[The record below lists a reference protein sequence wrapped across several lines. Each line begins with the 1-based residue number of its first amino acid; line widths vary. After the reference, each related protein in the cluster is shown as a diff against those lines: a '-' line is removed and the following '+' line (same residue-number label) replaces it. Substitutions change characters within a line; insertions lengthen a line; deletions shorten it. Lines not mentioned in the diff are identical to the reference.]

1 MTALAYAEPVAA
13 VRPRSLDELP
23 TITLEQLLS
32 QAELQTRI
40 DRKYLVE
47 ADAVPTLLG
56 QADADLRVLSIAGR
70 RRFAYRSTYFDTPE
84 LDAFLL
90 AGRGRRRRF
99 KVRTRVYRDSG
110 EAWLEVKTRGPR
122 GTTVKDRMP
131 YDLADA
137 GRLTTVGLDFIAATL
152 AAQEVF
158 GVDVAALQPTLHTGY
173 DRSTLL
179 VSSRTS
185 DQVSRATID
194 SNLVWRR
201 PGSEHSLA
209 TPGSVIIETKGG
221 ATASAIDRAL
231 WYSGVR
237 PSCVSKYGAGLA
249 ALGEDLPELK
259 WRRALNQLNP
269 E

>member
-40 DRKYLVE
+40 DRKYLAVTG
-47 ADAVPTLLG
+47 AVPALLG
-56 QADADLRVLSIAGR
+56 TADADLRVLSIAGR

-122 GTTVKDRMP
+122 GATVKDRMP

-137 GRLTTVGLDFIAATL
+137 GRLTAAALSFVATTL
-152 AAQEVF
+152 VAHEVH
-158 GVDVAALQPTLHTGY
+158 GVDVAALRPTLHTAY

-179 VSSRTS
+179 VASRTS
-185 DQVSRATID
+185 AEVSRATID
-194 SNLVWRR
+194 SHLVWRR

-209 TPGSVIIETKGG
+209 TPDGVIIETKGG

-231 WYSGVR
+231 WHSGVR

-249 ALGEDLPELK
+249 ALDEDLPDLK